1 MCTQLPARPPTAQLA
16 CRTSRRRPSLLA
28 AERAGG
34 QVQKAEAER
43 EGQMWG
49 DKGGRE
55 RDVPLAQDTELLVCG
70 VSQDG
75 YDALHHVLV
84 VLAGE

>member
-1 MCTQLPARPPTAQLA
+1 M
-16 CRTSRRRPSLLA
+16 
-28 AERAGG
+28 
-34 QVQKAEAER
+34 QKAEAER